1 MIRRPSY
8 YKKFKCISKNCTD
21 SCCTDWEI
29 DIDEDTLDFY
39 KNVKGDFAGRL
50 KDNIFIP
57 GKDDEEI
64 PHFIQTKDERCPFL
78 NECNLC
84 DIFINL
90 GEEHLSQ
97 ICTHHPR
104 YYDWFLNGEEQG
116 LGLCCEEAARLIL
129 TDDSENDFEVIQT
142 ENQEEIGD
150 DEEYEV
156 QQALENLL
164 FEMRNEIFD
173 ILNNDNGL
181 KMKINELWDKSV
193 VYQNKYD
200 EILFSESFE
209 TANDKVFT
217 DIFFFFFTLC
227 KLIDFYMN
235 LEINNMDWWRKL
247 KDLKEN
253 LHEVIEI
260 KSEFNEYYKDSFEQY
275 INLLKYFVY
284 RYFMKSREDDNVTG
298 KIKFSLISTLMIY
311 VLDVYNYKFYGRLTL
326 TDQINICKLYSK
338 EVEYDEDNES
348 AVENCTL
355 F

>member
-21 SCCTDWEI
+21 SCCADWEI

-142 ENQEEIGD
+142 ENQEEI
-150 DEEYEV
+150 
-156 QQALENLL
+156 
-164 FEMRNEIFD
+164 
-173 ILNNDNGL
+173 
-181 KMKINELWDKSV
+181 
-193 VYQNKYD
+193 
-200 EILFSESFE
+200 LFSESFE

-217 DIFFFFFTLC
+217 DIFFDYDTLC

>member
-21 SCCTDWEI
+21 SCCADWEI

-142 ENQEEIGD
+142 ENQERDKERRNKNVAPMAVADGFD
-150 DEEYEV
+150 F
-156 QQALENLL
+156 LFHRRLSLHTTSTPLL
-164 FEMRNEIFD
+164 
-173 ILNNDNGL
+173 
-181 KMKINELWDKSV
+181 
-193 VYQNKYD
+193 
-200 EILFSESFE
+200 
-209 TANDKVFT
+209 
-217 DIFFFFFTLC
+217 
-227 KLIDFYMN
+227 
-235 LEINNMDWWRKL
+235 
-247 KDLKEN
+247 
-253 LHEVIEI
+253 
-260 KSEFNEYYKDSFEQY
+260 
-275 INLLKYFVY
+275 
-284 RYFMKSREDDNVTG
+284 
-298 KIKFSLISTLMIY
+298 
-311 VLDVYNYKFYGRLTL
+311 
-326 TDQINICKLYSK
+326 
-338 EVEYDEDNES
+338 
-348 AVENCTL
+348 
-355 F
+355 